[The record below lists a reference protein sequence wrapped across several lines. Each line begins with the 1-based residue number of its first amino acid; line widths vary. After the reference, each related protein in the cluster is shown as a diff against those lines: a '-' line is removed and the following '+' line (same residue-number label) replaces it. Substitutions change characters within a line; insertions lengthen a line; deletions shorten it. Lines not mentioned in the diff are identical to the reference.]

1 MSNGFYSLIEKLS
14 GGANTAS
21 TEQRKQRLQTVKTY
35 LNELP
40 EIRVL
45 VSDSPNFDCISS
57 SVQILRNLIRLVSGN
72 STSFTLVL
80 QATHGGSDFQALAE
94 KLKYLIPQ
102 FKLDGNFTLDG
113 KSVKSVR
120 LSPNPGLSS
129 LELGIT
135 GGFEDAQDQLPL
147 VELNVTNFI
156 QLQPY
161 ASKKGKNII
170 ITKENGSA
178 KTVDLDNE
186 FRELILNKRAYLV
199 PEPKIDDA
207 GKEQW
212 KIAEYLINRLPNIHL
227 APVTGLTDL
236 ESAKAATILMNYV
249 AGVIEAQDSLSAA
262 KKPTVLVL
270 VSELADGDEV
280 FAKNIHTQ
288 EQYFDLLA
296 NNPAKPDDDFFK
308 WPRALRRPNQHYQ
321 AWHQQHGVQG
331 RIKFEKNAKLG
342 TIKSFVEQSLK
353 NNGVYIIAL
362 GQAPDFVRSQLYQ
375 KATLPPLLNAAG
387 AVERMLNIGRPF
399 LKIHD
404 NSAEAKFA
412 YPSLPLDRKSS
423 EPLAARCLKDSYQG
437 LFAQQPGNWP
447 RKTEPLFPPQ
457 LLLEFFKAYLATQ
470 QDQHAL
476 NPYFQRLRS
485 FFHDELNDKL
495 LAGLDILVNNLKEKP
510 QEEENLEELE
520 DALNEST
527 DEEGK
532 IDFKQFMEEN
542 ASKLLKSDL
551 LKNFLSSVIGEDGFE
566 IAGVT
571 IKLDSNVPSLT
582 LQGNSAAFGVGSMQL
597 GFVFSVDEKNSV
609 NTDFSASMSE
619 AKLTMP
625 GAEWL
630 SAGAPALA
638 LTFRPNNPTPV
649 TGAIALTLT
658 SGTTVDMLLRVPS
671 APETL
676 LLQGNFAQNR
686 PGFTNLFQM
695 TGGLNLANILPEQ
708 LQLLADIEVRDF
720 ELHYNYQLHKME
732 LIGVNVALPDG
743 KEWGLVP
750 AVKATGLNINLLV
763 ENASSLDR
771 SLRGSVYGLFG
782 IGEATGF
789 LSANVPD
796 LYVAGGLEKDSKP
809 LTLDALIKAYLG
821 DLPVPATIG
830 NTAISGLLFQA
841 DKANRA
847 YSFGVGID
855 ANWAIEIDNKTLFN
869 IQNLGFFIEGKTTSI
884 GASANG
890 ATKKEISGLF
900 NGNVQLLSGS
910 PGALDLSISAA
921 YQTGAG
927 WIFAAQQAS
936 DAISISDMLR
946 EYLGWQTD
954 LQINLDRLGL
964 RIETETNSFEFTAQ
978 TTWEIPIEADNGVN
992 LTGNIAFGSRKT
1004 NPQLSREFY
1013 GAISAEVQWRNIDM
1027 TVFYN
1032 FDPKVKQY
1040 GIQWWKLV
1048 GVLNIKDLPN
1058 GQKQKTAILKFIEST
1073 SIGEMI
1079 ETMIGW
1085 ATGSNFGLGA
1095 PWDLLNKITLDNLS
1109 LTYDFTAGSVSFN
1122 VAIGPIELG
1131 FARITSIGVAYHSD
1145 KNNPANN
1152 GVLVNLEGTFFWQ
1165 TDDPQKPISWDA
1177 ARPETTPAPPGGGSK
1192 YLDLRLLALGQ
1203 HVTLPCFATADTV
1216 QKAIACM
1223 VNMPDPEPG
1232 KLPAITFDPKS
1243 NWLIGA
1249 DFGILKLDQETA
1261 AEGGVQR
1268 VKQNYFLS
1276 LQIVFNDPYL
1286 YGLRIALEGKP
1297 AKVFAGLDFQVM
1309 YRQISDSV
1317 GVYQAEIQLPD
1328 IMRRLTVGAYT
1339 ITLPIF
1345 GIAIYTNGD
1354 FQIDLGFPWNHDF
1367 TRSFGVEAIIP
1378 PGIPVVGAA
1387 GLYFGKLSSGTTN
1400 KVPAAIN
1407 GTFNPVIVFGF
1418 GAQIG
1423 VGKSFEAGIFRAG
1436 ISLTIVGIIEGVIA
1450 KWNPYQIA
1458 VAQDSNSQVQGEYY
1472 FWLQGTF
1479 GIMGRLYGTID
1490 FAIIR
1495 ADVNVT
1501 LALFAQITFAT
1512 YEPIIF
1518 SVIASVEVRVAVRI
1532 NLGLFKITIHFSFAM
1547 KVKQT
1552 FTLDNTGTP
1561 PWQVERAGA
1570 RTRGVLL
1577 SPTARRLV
1585 TARSLTFTGRSIVS
1599 EFKRPKWENLQFS
1612 RNRVELD
1619 GYLTVAL
1626 TVAKDEFPD
1635 SDQQFVCGVASL
1647 FIDTVAPNG
1656 NLENREE
1663 VPATDSSF
1671 EKLAK
1676 QVFRW
1681 IIAAAHSGLIHSSEV
1696 DKLVITSELLKE
1708 MEAYLNNTR
1717 ENPEPIPPEAIDQF
1731 ITGQISLTIRDRSGE
1746 ANETEVPATYF
1757 PIPLHLKLTIPDY
1770 DDSKGVSYNFGEYN
1784 SISDTFLDDL
1794 RAHFDQLAAHVEEPL
1809 EEDEPLVF
1817 GRGLTGSTKSVAN
1830 YVRSDYFLLIARQ
1843 MVQSAQ
1849 RTLRNL
1855 KYEITDNRTVDEI
1868 LQWVDENGSLN
1879 GAFDR
1884 FDLFASNGR
1893 HLLQPNKKI
1902 RIGTFTDYFVKPEES
1917 FSDIGKMDFD
1927 HELSALDIIV
1937 ANANRKDILM
1947 PNRRVGMGGRGLYI
1961 TTGRESLLDIA
1972 THFKVSLNQLLRQT
1986 KLSDLRVYLL
1996 PPASLDIP
2004 LFAGYNLQEGDSFDD
2019 IAKIVYQDAFTGE
2032 QLAQQNQYYPVLKV
2046 GAKLQISNT
2055 IQYEIAEGDTLSL
2068 IAVAHGLSLNDLFKV
2083 KVAGD
2088 GEPVVKSK
2096 TILNFRETLRVLP
2109 FDYITQEGDTLQ
2121 AVAARFDITM
2131 QLLSE
2136 TPENGQIS
2144 GLFKSD
2150 QFLNIPHLGQFNVAE
2165 ILKDIQRTDGLKHL
2179 SGMAS
2184 RYYLHGLRLPTDGIQ
2199 PLQRGMWVRQAG
2211 TTLTLPQEAGLYA
2224 LTGQQF
2230 PLPPLRKDKPLTIS
2244 FQLQAIVE
2252 AGAPVRGGR
2261 WARFE
2266 SSESPLQWQMVLD
2279 LNADGGASWHDA
2291 QRVMALQQFAAESN
2305 LDLELQHLGMEKP
2318 YKTIPTSYSLA
2329 SPASWNFASEIPL
2342 PYGNKPEGVTSLKL
2356 WRLPEALLNVPDRSK
2371 HAVDPVFKMM
2381 LGQYDE
2387 ASGEMNEREI
2397 GYYGW
2402 STAIEFT
2409 VKKLSETGT
2418 SATAKTTYE
2427 ILGTGTKEIVLLE
2440 RLFKQP
2446 NRDTEVQF
2454 QQFILAFAADGNKQG
2469 IQTDIQGDTTMGIA
2483 KVNLSTDTKPPEA
2496 ADFFRSRDL
2505 TTTRKAT
2512 LLNKEFDFLQLLW
2525 EASIT
2530 RAGGFFLYY
2539 YNKDT
2544 KEGLPDRLFNDK
2556 GEAKVTLIVL
2566 YQQPGEIAL
2575 QNRLTGFMNAVI
2587 TGESLDVS
2595 GSSVYAQAD
2604 VRDEK
2609 ISREIARANT
2619 LHKLAESYFANVG
2632 DIALANARTPI
2643 RQGINLKIEQGTFLV
2658 KPDGFAPG
2666 RTFAAIA
2673 EYLGVKAKVLRLV
2686 NQPLGRL
2693 DPDAELLPYTSLRI
2707 PTSTITIDNT
2717 ETNLEN
2723 LARKY
2728 GVSLASLA
2736 FDNQHLEG
2744 LFDNDL
2750 TIPSGPSI
2758 RSATIGVDQIALEA
2772 RCGIPEESEVLD
2784 FPNADVGS
2792 DEFARTFLRH
2802 NFQLMRFRLME
2813 NLDFEGTVFGLPV
2826 GPSTVPGPDSDK
2838 EIWDYTVVV
2847 PYTRFLKSDGDS
2859 LDGALP
2865 DADASPYRGIDKVLQ
2880 ADFEWLDL
2888 YGNQV
2893 RTNLSNP
2900 DQASE
2905 IFNRPPLVTGY
2916 SDNLIGLAQWPS
2928 VSHNWSLAPT
2938 VNPEAD
2944 FQLNVELRFDIN
2956 RYRGMLSAMAVN
2968 ERTIEILFSEPV
2980 NQLEARDPEKYALL
2994 GGIQIERVEVKPDG
3008 QTVVLHV
3015 DSLLH
3020 GFDYSLAVKRMPWA
3034 SGGESPD
3041 GEALFHFPDIP
3052 KRRMTTLMKQAA
3064 RERKVYE
3071 NLWHQVNDPHGVEFS
3086 IETTLLEDREIK
3098 LDKEQQRKLIDE
3110 WLSAIY
3116 HFVQDRAKGQV
3127 RISAPPVVHW
3137 LDFPLTHKVLRQ
3149 AQIYQLELFFTVR
3162 RLSDSIMGD
3171 FATTEAI
3178 KQISTQIHPTTGNTA
3193 ENTGTKSLIGFAT
3206 DFEKLASV
3214 DGIYQLKIATGIDR
3228 FELSTSRSGGKI
3240 WVIKLGLSKQSGD
3253 SILYRI
3259 NNAGKPVIFAP
3270 RPISNKLESR
3280 DNVPIKR
3287 FEKDKGLVEDP
3298 TKIELTSFVNIDM
3311 DIWGRQL
3318 LDAVDYVL
3326 HPRFTGAIQIIDQK
3340 SGGTFLKDLIDNK
3353 QSLAD
3358 IIQNWMT
3365 RIFKGESGGALAQ
3378 AREVFRQR
3386 LLSRLSNA
3394 YNIHAALQFDAT
3406 VQANIP
3412 DASTYKPQL
3421 YGNIN
3426 FADANNSNTAKGNV
3440 TLSSSKLELS
3450 QSANQPFTVLLSAP
3464 GLVKG
3469 AEGEVLSSLDLD
3481 LEYQGTAIEHQ
3492 IDNLPGIKDYKAS
3505 SWLSFVI
3512 PTTVEPL
3519 KASLGEFK
3527 TPLVLRSY
3535 PESPEMIRQSQKNA
3549 PVRSNQLGQVKIWE
3563 YHFIYSRSFHYPQDR
3578 LHCRVE
3584 FNINEAEKDRGDL
3597 LDAFNQLAQFVTVYP
3612 EVKASMDLHLS
3623 KVDVDTEHEAEDFK
3637 VANHALTAFNTMMSN
3652 IVAAANVTTA
3662 RSLTLN
3668 PSPRGFGGDDR
3679 LTYEFVIQEGVGNI
3693 NGAEGMLYVRLE
3705 DGATGRP
3712 EGIGKPVISIEGC
3725 DSMEYSRAQG
3735 REEPDEPGVY
3745 YYWFRK
3751 DGAPLKAEE
3760 GQKIMDRV
3768 VVLPG
3773 MDIFQRQDAKSSV
3786 QLKRNEE
3793 LIKDHPSEEPF
3804 VYTTGLIEFANAYH
3818 PTIDSQG
3825 VIEISALGT
3834 PGNQKLVRHL
3844 QDFWGALLENNTQP
3858 TLTVQVTCTYNHKI
3872 NKALDSVKLPIFLQP
3887 PVSINVSTIENTG
3900 AGSLGQMIEEHWA
3913 AAIKKWYAKN
3923 SPKGEEGS
3931 IGFDLVVM
3939 SNLTRHPMPL
3949 LRLRNLRL
3957 LVSRTSDLELR
3968 VPV

>member
-1 MSNGFYSLIEKLS
+1 MTLDQLLQNINANTSDNNALDFVPGALESGNIADFFKHLSPDGANITIQLTKPVKEKRDAGVLTEIIVEGKSSFIGVDTDLIIHFTVNNEVLAANGIISGNFTWNPSGVEWFGFSNPSYYFKVDETNARLAGHIEAKLS
-14 GGANTAS
+14 LGTNITLSLPLPVFDNQWRFQGQFGKGNAPSLDILFQLAGGIN
-21 TEQRKQRLQTVKTY
+21 
-35 LNELP
+35 
-40 EIRVL
+40 L
-45 VSDSPNFDCISS
+45 V
-57 SVQILRNLIRLVSGN
+57 RNLPAPFSTISGFGIRDMELLYDSGAKKL
-72 STSFTLVL
+72 SYIRFLMQTEDGFT
-80 QATHGGSDFQALAE
+80 
-94 KLKYLIPQ
+94 LIPQ
-102 FKLDGNFTLDG
+102 LGIDLKGIEWDVIVSNPSDAINRQVSHQLFAFFNIQNATVRLGVLNPGFKLIGSLD
-113 KSVKSVR
+113 
-120 LSPNPGLSS
+120 
-129 LELGIT
+129 E
-135 GGFEDAQDQLPL
+135 
-147 VELNVTNFI
+147 
-156 QLQPY
+156 
-161 ASKKGKNII
+161 
-170 ITKENGSA
+170 
-178 KTVDLDNE
+178 
-186 FRELILNKRAYLV
+186 
-199 PEPKIDDA
+199 
-207 GKEQW
+207 
-212 KIAEYLINRLPNIHL
+212 
-227 APVTGLTDL
+227 
-236 ESAKAATILMNYV
+236 
-249 AGVIEAQDSLSAA
+249 
-262 KKPTVLVL
+262 
-270 VSELADGDEV
+270 
-280 FAKNIHTQ
+280 
-288 EQYFDLLA
+288 
-296 NNPAKPDDDFFK
+296 
-308 WPRALRRPNQHYQ
+308 
-321 AWHQQHGVQG
+321 
-331 RIKFEKNAKLG
+331 G
-342 TIKSFVEQSLK
+342 TIKLAEF
-353 NNGVYIIAL
+353 I
-362 GQAPDFVRSQLYQ
+362 QAF
-375 KATLPPLLNAAG
+375 
-387 AVERMLNIGRPF
+387 
-399 LKIHD
+399 
-404 NSAEAKFA
+404 
-412 YPSLPLDRKSS
+412 SLPAFEMD
-423 EPLAARCLKDSYQG
+423 
-437 LFAQQPGNWP
+437 
-447 RKTEPLFPPQ
+447 TEITNLQFYYDPKLSDYSFD
-457 LLLEFFKAYLATQ
+457 LE
-470 QDQHAL
+470 
-476 NPYFQRLRS
+476 
-485 FFHDELNDKL
+485 
-495 LAGLDILVNNLKEKP
+495 
-510 QEEENLEELE
+510 
-520 DALNEST
+520 
-527 DEEGK
+527 
-532 IDFKQFMEEN
+532 
-542 ASKLLKSDL
+542 
-551 LKNFLSSVIGEDGFE
+551 IGE
-566 IAGVT
+566 V
-571 IKLDSNVPSLT
+571 
-582 LQGNSAAFGVGSMQL
+582 
-597 GFVFSVDEKNSV
+597 
-609 NTDFSASMSE
+609 
-619 AKLTMP
+619 
-625 GAEWL
+625 
-630 SAGAPALA
+630 
-638 LTFRPNNPTPV
+638 
-649 TGAIALTLT
+649 
-658 SGTTVDMLLRVPS
+658 
-671 APETL
+671 
-676 LLQGNFAQNR
+676 
-686 PGFTNLFQM
+686 
-695 TGGLNLANILPEQ
+695 
-708 LQLLADIEVRDF
+708 
-720 ELHYNYQLHKME
+720 
-732 LIGVNVALPDG
+732 
-743 KEWGLVP
+743 
-750 AVKATGLNINLLV
+750 
-763 ENASSLDR
+763 
-771 SLRGSVYGLFG
+771 
-782 IGEATGF
+782 
-789 LSANVPD
+789 
-796 LYVAGGLEKDSKP
+796 
-809 LTLDALIKAYLG
+809 LTLDAFAIK
-821 DLPVPATIG
+821 
-830 NTAISGLLFQA
+830 S
-841 DKANRA
+841 
-847 YSFGVGID
+847 
-855 ANWAIEIDNKTLFN
+855 
-869 IQNLGFFIEGKTTSI
+869 LGFNLSGRKGGDKFVRLYGSTVILPE
-884 GASANG
+884 
-890 ATKKEISGLF
+890 TKKIGIF
-900 NGNVQLLSGS
+900 V
-910 PGALDLSISAA
+910 SAT
-921 YQTGAG
+921 YQTNRG
-927 WIFAAQQAS
+927 WVFVGQQTS
-936 DAISISDMLR
+936 GIISISDMLK
-946 EYLGWQTD
+946 EYLSWETD
-954 LQINLDRLGL
+954 LQIEIDGLGL
-964 RIETETNSFEFTAQ
+964 SIETATKNFEFTAK
-978 TTWEIPIEADNGVN
+978 TAWEIPIEADNGLN
-992 LTGNIAFGSRKT
+992 LTGNVLIGSKKT
-1004 NPQLSREFY
+1004 TPQSPRQFY
-1013 GAISAEVQWRNIDM
+1013 GTISAEVQWRNIDM

-1032 FDPKVKQY
+1032 FDPNVKQF

-1058 GQKQKTAILKFIEST
+1058 GQKQKTAILKFTEST

-1085 ATGSNFGLGA
+1085 ATGSAFGLA
-1095 PWDLLNKITLDNLS
+1095 PPWDLLNKVTLDNLS

-1122 VAIGPIELG
+1122 VTIGPIEMG
-1131 FARITSIGVAYHSD
+1131 FARIISIGVAYNSD

-1249 DFGILKLDQETA
+1249 DFGILKLDQETTSD
-1261 AEGGVQR
+1261 GGVQR

-1450 KWNPYQIA
+1450 KWNPYQIT
-1458 VAQDSNSQVQGEYY
+1458 VAQDGNSQVQGEYY

-1495 ADVNVT
+1495 ADVSVT

-1518 SVIASVEVRVAVRI
+1518 SVIASVEVKVAVRI

-1570 RTRGVLL
+1570 RARGVLL

-1585 TARSLTFTGRSIVS
+1585 AARSLTFTGRGIVN
-1599 EFKRPKWENLQFS
+1599 EFKRPKWENLQLS

-1626 TVAKDEFPD
+1626 TVAKNEFPD
-1635 SDQQFVCGVASL
+1635 SDQQLVCGIASL
-1647 FIDTVAPNG
+1647 FIDTVALNG
-1656 NLENREE
+1656 SPKSREE
-1663 VPATDSSF
+1663 GPTPDSSF
-1671 EKLAK
+1671 EKLTK

-1681 IIAAAHSGLIHSSEV
+1681 IIAAAQPDSIQASEV
-1696 DKLVITSELLKE
+1696 DKLLINSELLKE
-1708 MEAYLNNTR
+1708 IEAYLNNTR

-1809 EEDEPLVF
+1809 EEDEPIVF

-1855 KYEITDNRTVDEI
+1855 KYEITDDRTVDEI
-1868 LQWVDENGSLN
+1868 LQWVDDNSELS

-1893 HLLQPNKKI
+1893 HPLQSNKKL

-1917 FSDIGKMDFD
+1917 FADIGEMDFD
-1927 HELSALDIIV
+1927 HELSVLDIIV

-1947 PNRRVGMGGRGLYI
+1947 PNRRMRMGHLGMYM

-1972 THFKVSLNQLLRQT
+1972 AHFKVSLNHLLKQT
-1986 KLSDLRVYLL
+1986 RLSDLRVYLL
-1996 PPASLDIP
+1996 PTVALDIP
-2004 LFAGYNLQEGDSFDD
+2004 LFANYNLQEGDSFAD
-2019 IAKIVYQDAFTGE
+2019 IAKIVYESAFTGE
-2032 QLAQQNQYYPVLKV
+2032 QLAQQNQYHPVLKV
-2046 GAKLQISNT
+2046 GAKLEISST
-2055 IQYEIAEGDTLSL
+2055 IQYEITEGDTLNL
-2068 IAVAHGLSLNDLFKV
+2068 IAVAHGLSLNDLLKV
-2083 KVAGD
+2083 KVTGD
-2088 GEPVVKSK
+2088 GEPFVKSK
-2096 TILNFRETLRVLP
+2096 AILNFRETLRVP
-2109 FDYITQEGDTLQ
+2109 TFDYTTQEGDTLQ
-2121 AVAARFDITM
+2121 SVAARFDITL

-2144 GLFKSD
+2144 GLFKPD
-2150 QFLNIPHLGQFNVAE
+2150 QFLNIPHLGQLNVAE

-2199 PLQRGMWVRQAG
+2199 PLQRGMWVKESGSA
-2211 TTLTLPQEAGLYA
+2211 LVLPQEAGLYA

-2230 PLPPLRKDKPLTIS
+2230 ALPPLRKDKPLTIS
-2244 FQLQAIVE
+2244 FQLQAIAE
-2252 AGAPVRGGR
+2252 AGTPVRGGR

-2342 PYGNKPEGVTSLKL
+2342 PYGNKPQGVTSLKL
-2356 WRLPEALLNVPDRSK
+2356 WRLPEALLNVPNRSK
-2371 HAVDPVFKMM
+2371 HSVDPVFKMM

-2427 ILGTGTKEIVLLE
+2427 ILGAGTKEIVLLE

-2446 NRDTEVQF
+2446 NRDTEIQF
-2454 QQFILAFAADGNKQG
+2454 QQFILAFAADGDKQG

-2496 ADFFRSRDL
+2496 GDFFRSRDL
-2505 TTTRKAT
+2505 TTSKKAT

-2575 QNRLTGFMNAVI
+2575 QNRFTGFMNAVI

-2604 VRDEK
+2604 VHNEQVPKDIVHTK
-2609 ISREIARANT
+2609 T
-2619 LHKLAESYFANVG
+2619 LHELAASYFANIG
-2632 DIALANARTPI
+2632 DIAIANARTPL
-2643 RQGINLKIEQGTFLV
+2643 RQGVNLKIEQGTFLV
-2658 KPDGFAPG
+2658 KPDGFTPG

-2693 DPDAELLPYTSLRI
+2693 DPDVDLPPYTALRI
-2707 PTSTITIDNT
+2707 PTSTIVVENN
-2717 ETNLEN
+2717 ETNLHQ
-2723 LARKY
+2723 LAQKY

-2744 LFDNDL
+2744 LFDGDL
-2750 TIPSGPSI
+2750 TVPSGPSI
-2758 RSATIGVDQIALEA
+2758 RSATIAVDQMALEA
-2772 RCGIPEESEVLD
+2772 RCEIPEEGKVLD
-2784 FPNADVGS
+2784 FPNTDVGS

-2813 NLDFEGTVFGLPV
+2813 NLDFEGTVFGLPI
-2826 GPSTVPGPDSDK
+2826 GPATMPEPASSK

-2847 PYTRFLKSDGDS
+2847 PYTRFLKLDGDS
-2859 LDGALP
+2859 LGGSLP

-2888 YGNQV
+2888 YGNQI

-2900 DQASE
+2900 NPDQE
-2905 IFNRPPLVTGY
+2905 NDIFNRPPLLTGY

-2928 VSHNWSLAPT
+2928 VSHNWSLEPT
-2938 VNPEAD
+2938 AIPETD

-2980 NQLEARDPEKYALL
+2980 NQLEARDPEKYAIL

-3008 QTVVLHV
+3008 QTVILHV

-3034 SGGESPD
+3034 NGGESPD

-3086 IETTLLEDREIK
+3086 VETTLLEDREIK
-3098 LDKEQQRKLIDE
+3098 LDGEQQRKLIGE

-3116 HFVQDRAKGQV
+3116 HFVEDRAKGQV
-3127 RISAPPVVHW
+3127 RVGAPPVVY
-3137 LDFPLTHKVLRQ
+3137 LLEFPLKHSELRQ
-3149 AQIYQLELFFTVR
+3149 SQIYELELFFTIR
-3162 RLSDSIMGD
+3162 RLSDAIMGD

-3178 KQISTQIHPTTGNTA
+3178 KQIATQIHPTTGNTA

-3206 DFEKLASV
+3206 DFEKLASRE
-3214 DGIYQLKIATGIDR
+3214 GMYQLKIATGIDR

-3240 WVIKLGLSKQSGD
+3240 WVVKLGLSKQSTD

-3259 NNAGKPVIFAP
+3259 NNAGEPVIFAP

-3280 DNVPIKR
+3280 DKVPIKR

-3311 DIWGRQL
+3311 DVWGRQL

-3340 SGGTFLKDLIDNK
+3340 TSSSFLKDLIDNK
-3353 QSLAD
+3353 QALAD

-3365 RIFKGESGGALAQ
+3365 QIFKGESGGVLAQ

-3412 DASTYKPQL
+3412 DPSTYKPQL

-3426 FADANNSNTAKGNV
+3426 FAGANSNNTAKGNV
-3440 TLSSSKLELS
+3440 TLSSSKLELN

-3469 AEGEVLSSLDLD
+3469 AEGEVLSSLDLN

-3512 PTTVEPL
+3512 PATVEPL

-3535 PESPEMIRQSQKNA
+3535 PESPEMIRQSQKNE

-3578 LHCRVE
+3578 LHCKVE

-3597 LDAFNQLAQFVTVYP
+3597 LDAFNQLAQFVTAYP
-3612 EVKASMDLHLS
+3612 EVKAAMDLHLS
-3623 KVDVDTEHEAEDFK
+3623 KVEVDTEHEAEDFK

-3652 IVAAANVTTA
+3652 IVAAANATTA

-3668 PSPRGFGGDDR
+3668 PSPRGFGGDDK
-3679 LTYEFVIQEGVGNI
+3679 LTYEFVIQESVGKI

-3705 DGATGRP
+3705 DSAKGRP
-3712 EGIGKPVISIEGC
+3712 EGIGKPLVNMEGFE
-3725 DSMEYSRAQG
+3725 SMEYSRAQG

-3745 YYWFRK
+3745 YYWFQK

-3793 LIKDHPSEEPF
+3793 LIKDRPSEEPF

-3818 PTIDSQG
+3818 PTIDSQE

-3872 NKALDSVKLPIFLQP
+3872 NKALDPVKLPVFLQP

-3913 AAIKKWYAKN
+3913 AAIKKWYNKHK
-3923 SPKGEEGS
+3923 PKGEEGS

-3968 VPV
+3968 MPV